1 MPLFTEEELKK
12 SFEKAVKEVG
22 ERLKIDFDKIPFN
35 EFLKGVEVEMEH
47 KDLAPTKDLTGKRD
61 VEFFAKIALVHLKES
76 PKYYVELDK
85 MEKKLKK
92 ETVVK
97 TIKTFVKEDVNFKH
111 KLKFELSKDDKNYQ
125 KKYNETLGK
134 YKCDSPDQL
143 TEEERSKFFEELE
156 GVLNTESS
164 RENLADNPTD
174 KLPFQD
180 KGDLKYKDEAAFSL
194 GLSIGNIDNNTD
206 SGMSSGSSNR
216 SRTENAYGQ
225 PYPVQ
230 EVDINRHY
238 LDDHGGIA
246 EDDMDKYELE
256 IVDEEDDLKEV
267 SGDDDNTI
275 DFKTMDTDYQKEA
288 ALLGTADIE
297 IKDKK

>member
-1 MPLFTEEELKK
+1 
-12 SFEKAVKEVG
+12 
-22 ERLKIDFDKIPFN
+22 
-35 EFLKGVEVEMEH
+35 
-47 KDLAPTKDLTGKRD
+47 
-61 VEFFAKIALVHLKES
+61 
-76 PKYYVELDK
+76 
-85 MEKKLKK
+85 
-92 ETVVK
+92 
-97 TIKTFVKEDVNFKH
+97 
-111 KLKFELSKDDKNYQ
+111 
-125 KKYNETLGK
+125 
-134 YKCDSPDQL
+134 
-143 TEEERSKFFEELE
+143 
-156 GVLNTESS
+156 
-164 RENLADNPTD
+164 
-174 KLPFQD
+174 
-180 KGDLKYKDEAAFSL
+180 
-194 GLSIGNIDNNTD
+194 
-206 SGMSSGSSNR
+206 MSSGSSNR

-288 ALLGTADIE
+288 ALLGATE